1 MQIAKKEAH
10 IILCAVPPALND
22 NKKVAP
28 VRVSRQGLTRVCP
41 KHGQIILLSFRKG
54 SADMT
59 TNEIQKPVEP
69 LTKPHSQEVLETAAM
84 ADSQLWA
91 ATSQDQRRQALAQMR
106 EIFQQNTKPGDTA
119 FELSTDA
126 NRITMDHGTSE
137 NLSRINASRNDIDD
151 LALRT
156 DKDGN
161 FIATYTHE
169 DHETHAK
176 TTYQVTQDTG
186 GNITFK
192 VDGKET
198 NVDGQVVSADGT
210 TTHDVNDS
218 TVTVRNQNG
227 TIAFHGQPD
236 GTYVG
241 DVTFAD
247 GTKTQKPI
255 SAAAFQFQQNN
266 GALFIDFEKD
276 HHFSEGAVPQPLA
289 PE

>member
-1 MQIAKKEAH
+1 LQ
-10 IILCAVPPALND
+10 VPPALND

-41 KHGQIILLSFRKG
+41 KHGQIILLSIRKG

-59 TNEIQKPVEP
+59 TNEIQKPVEAP
-69 LTKPHSQEVLETAAM
+69 TKPHSQEVLETTATAEG
-84 ADSQLWA
+84 QLWS

-119 FELSTDA
+119 LELSTDA
-126 NRITMDHGTSE
+126 NRITMDHGTSD

-176 TTYQVTQDTG
+176 TTYQVTQDMG
-186 GNITFK
+186 GNVTFK

-198 NVDGQVVSADGT
+198 NVDGQVISADGT

-255 SAAAFQFQQNN
+255 SAEAFQFQQNN
-266 GALFIDFEKD
+266 GALFVNFEKD
-276 HHFSEGAVPQPLA
+276 HHFSEGSVPQPFA